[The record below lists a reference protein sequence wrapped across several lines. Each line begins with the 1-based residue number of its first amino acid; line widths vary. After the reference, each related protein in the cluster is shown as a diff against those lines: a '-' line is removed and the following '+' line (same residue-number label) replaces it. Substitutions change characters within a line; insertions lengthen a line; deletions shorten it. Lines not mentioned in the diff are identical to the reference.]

1 MGRPTRNVSIPRVDH
16 MGFCK
21 NRHQRP
27 TRNFHWSW
35 LVKPNPHVRYPHGEI
50 KPFILRRPYLREQ
63 HMVNNPLLRL
73 WNRHRGTLHGVHG
86 WLARKIEVFEVKAT
100 NGDTSLGGEDFD
112 HAIVAGAAF
121 FWFLIDFFSEKK
133 DQGGFL
139 KWWVFPPNHPFW

>member
-1 MGRPTRNVSIPRVDH
+1 MGGHPRIIPRVDH
-16 MGFCK
+16 MGFCYIDI
-21 NRHQRP
+21 NDDPQLP
-27 TRNFHWSW
+27 
-35 LVKPNPHVRYPHGEI
+35 LIMAGQPYPHVRYPHREI